1 MYSRSNNVRF
11 TSYNDANEVVDEL
24 FDSLCSRYEGTL
36 ETSMRESDFFF
47 YSVQMMYYKCHKVN
61 FRLGGSYND
70 SPDWIEKNKSTAK

>member
-47 YSVQMMYYKCHKVN
+47 IQFK
-61 FRLGGSYND
+61 
-70 SPDWIEKNKSTAK
+70 

>member
-24 FDSLCSRYEGTL
+24 FDSLCSKYEGTL
-36 ETSMRESDFFF
+36 ETSMRESDFF